1 MTNDFTTA
9 KKSKQTELAVLRLI
23 HATPNV
29 SRVELAELSG
39 LSTAAIS
46 GIVNSLISL
55 ELLVEDR
62 GTAKGDG
69 RKRMGLAMR
78 PELAYVAGIDLGTIN
93 LRVCITDLNGEILAA
108 EEVPSEMSKGREEVL
123 SHLFSLLRDIL
134 SSAKLD
140 PSLLGGIGIGFSG
153 VIDVERGLVLS
164 YPRPGLLEQWKNV
177 PLRERIRQEF
187 GVPAILEDSVRAV
200 AVMERFLGA
209 GRYFSN
215 FVYVDAGVGIGAA
228 IFIGGHLYR
237 GHGGSAGEFGHITVD
252 EDGPLCC
259 CGSSGCLEAVAS
271 GGTMIESIKVA
282 IRRGVSSK
290 ITERQDYD
298 FDQITVEMIAQA
310 AAENDSLSYRIL
322 SEAASHIGAA
332 AADLVN
338 LLNPAALIFGGAVFR
353 AAPEFLIERIRSTIR
368 HRAME
373 KSVNDV
379 KIQASTLGGDA
390 GARGAARLM
399 ATHLIEKIYFC
410 AVR

>member
-29 SRVELAELSG
+29 LRVELAELSG
-39 LSTAAIS
+39 LSTAAIT

-62 GTAKGDG
+62 RTAKGDG
-69 RKRMGLAMR
+69 HKRMGLAMR
-78 PELAYVAGIDLGTIN
+78 PELAYVAGIDLGTVN

-123 SHLFSLLRDIL
+123 SRLFSLLRDIM

-153 VIDVERGLVLS
+153 VIDVERGMVLS

-177 PLRERIRQEF
+177 PLRERIEQEF

-209 GRYFSN
+209 GRDFSN

-353 AAPEFLIERIRSTIR
+353 AAPEFLIERVRSTIR

-399 ATHLIEKIYFC
+399 ATHLVEKIYFS